1 MTLRRIEP
9 CCEPR
14 GALRGR
20 LARARRGASVAIAD
34 PGSRHFF
41 RPRRGSKR
49 QEDAALGTARLGRG
63 TTAACARW
71 ATMSSVENIAKPIAR
86 AINIY
91 RRVARH
97 ELDART
103 RRELARHIRQLA
115 KRGVKDSSRLTV
127 HGLSYLRH
135 LDMSNESR

>member
-1 MTLRRIEP
+1 MR
-9 CCEPR
+9 
-14 GALRGR
+14 AL
-20 LARARRGASVAIAD
+20 A
-34 PGSRHFF
+34 H
-41 RPRRGSKR
+41 
-49 QEDAALGTARLGRG
+49 
-63 TTAACARW
+63 
-71 ATMSSVENIAKPIAR
+71 MSSVENIAKPIAR

-115 KRGVKDSSRLTV
+115 RRGVKDSSRLTV

-135 LDMSNESR
+135 LDMSGESR